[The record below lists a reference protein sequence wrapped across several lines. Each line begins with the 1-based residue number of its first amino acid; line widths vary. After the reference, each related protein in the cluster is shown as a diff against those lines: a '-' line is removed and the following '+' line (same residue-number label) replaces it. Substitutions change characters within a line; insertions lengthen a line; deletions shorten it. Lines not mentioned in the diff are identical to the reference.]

1 MRSCCWTQDED
12 WHQKDTSGAMTEA
25 TTSPKPAKISRAEAK
40 AERRLQLIDATI
52 EAI

>member
-1 MRSCCWTQDED
+1 MN
-12 WHQKDTSGAMTEA
+12 EA

-52 EAI
+52 ESIARFGISGTTMVTLT